1 MKLFIIPSWYPTQIH
16 PESGSFF
23 QDRAIL
29 INQTKIEVHLIA
41 SIQHSFL
48 NMNKFRKMNKKSF
61 ETVDGLSVFKNEMIN
76 IYPTFEKK
84 AFYRFQKHL
93 INHYNEVIQKIG
105 RPDLVFFNSSL
116 WSGCALSEYL
126 YKNQIPYMISEHL
139 KEFLLPD
146 GFSSFQYRKLDET
159 YKNCASIIATSTE
172 LKKSIA
178 RQFSYHSNKLC
189 IIPNPVDENIF
200 SLKPEKETNNSIT
213 IICISLF
220 RPEKRLDIVIS
231 TIYNLIKKGANITLK
246 IIGDG
251 PLKSDIKKQ
260 IKSLKLIDNVQL
272 LGYLNQ
278 SEIIK
283 QLHISDML
291 ILASE
296 VETFGVVLVEAQMC
310 GLPVVST
317 DCGGPRDIITKE
329 TGKIVKPK
337 SINSLTAGIN
347 EIIENLDK
355 FCPARIREKT
365 IAQFGAKAYKDSI
378 SKLVKKNI
386 NSYS

>member
-16 PESGSFF
+16 PGSGSFF

-29 INQTKIEVHLIA
+29 INQTKIEVYLIA
-41 SIQHSFL
+41 SIQHSL
-48 NMNKFRKMNKKSF
+48 WDMVKFIKMNRKSF
-61 ETVDGLSVFKNEMIN
+61 EYVQGLSVFKNEIIN
-76 IYPTFEKK
+76 IYPKFEKK

-93 INHYNEVIQKIG
+93 INHYNEVVKKIG
-105 RPDLVFFNSSL
+105 KPDLVFFNSSI

-126 YKNQIPYMISEHL
+126 YNNQIPYMISEHL
-139 KEFLLPD
+139 KEFLFPN
-146 GFSSFQYRKLDET
+146 GFSPFQNRKLDET
-159 YKNCASIIATSTE
+159 YKNCSSIIATSTE

-178 RQFSYHSNKLC
+178 RKFSDHSNKLC
-189 IIPNPVDENIF
+189 IVPNPVDENIF
-200 SLKPEKETNNSIT
+200 SLKPKKEVSNSIT

-220 RPEKRLDIVIS
+220 RPEKRLDIIIS
-231 TIYNLIKKGANITLK
+231 AIHNLVKEGTNVKLK

-251 PLKSDIKKQ
+251 PLKSQIKKQ
-260 IKSLKLIDNVQL
+260 IKALKIINNIQL

-278 SEIIK
+278 NEIIQ
-283 QLHISDML
+283 QLHSSDML

-317 DCGGPRDIITKE
+317 DCGGPRDIITQK
-329 TGKIVKPK
+329 TGRLVKPR
-337 SINSLTAGIN
+337 SIKSLTAGIT
-347 EIIENLDK
+347 EIIENLDQFSPEK
-355 FCPARIREKT
+355 IRKET
-365 IAQFGAKAYKDSI
+365 IAQFGAKAFKDSI
-378 SKLVKKNI
+378 NKLSKKVI